1 MKKLVPWAPMLDQ
14 FPSQEEPIGPTGSS
28 CAYPGIHIQ
37 VMSFSQQTID
47 AAKKRGRLAPVA
59 EVADE
64 AYLYENPSGYIELY
78 AKVGKHL
85 VTVQKSVRAD
95 EKTESVRPGVIALAK
110 ALAAKLR

>member
-1 MKKLVPWAPMLDQ
+1 VLAADERRREETAPLGPMLDQ
-14 FPSQEEPIGPTGSS
+14 FPSQEEPIGATGSS

-64 AYLYENPSGYIELY
+64 AYLTKIRPAISSSMPKSGS
-78 AKVGKHL
+78 
-85 VTVQKSVRAD
+85 TWSSCR
-95 EKTESVRPGVIALAK
+95 K
-110 ALAAKLR
+110 ACAPTKRQSPCDRE